1 MSKLFLV
8 AAATAGVLAALPS
21 GAGAVE
27 LKFLSPPSLKSVLDV
42 LAPQYERQSGD
53 KLAID
58 WELIPAMKRQIDGGI
73 AFDLAVM
80 TNELMDEVIRSGKVV
95 AASRSEFA
103 RTSIGVAV
111 RKGAPHPDLAS
122 VESTKRALLDAKLI
136 AYTSDGA
143 LGNAFLAMLD
153 RIGIAAAVKPR
164 LKPMAGGTTVEPVVK
179 GEADLAITTVPSI
192 LAEPGVELAG
202 RLPPELQTYVVY
214 TAGVATASPN
224 AAAATAFVKA
234 LTSPAAVQI
243 MAAKGLDLATR

>member
-1 MSKLFLV
+1 
-8 AAATAGVLAALPS
+8 
-21 GAGAVE
+21 
-27 LKFLSPPSLKSVLDV
+27 
-42 LAPQYERQSGD
+42 
-53 KLAID
+53 
-58 WELIPAMKRQIDGGI
+58 
-73 AFDLAVM
+73 M

-95 AASRSEFA
+95 AESRSVFA

-122 VESTKRALLDAKLI
+122 VEGAKRALLDAKLI

-153 RIGIAAAVKPR
+153 RIGIAAALKPR
-164 LKPMAGGTTVEPVVK
+164 LKPMPGGTTVEPVVK

-214 TAGVATASPN
+214 TAGVGTASPN
-224 AAAATAFVKA
+224 AAAATAFVKT
-234 LTSPAAVQI
+234 LTTPAAVQI
-243 MAAKGLDLATR
+243 MAAKGLDLMTR